1 MFQFHI
7 GLMSE
12 IELTHAHKIASEIE
26 YAIEMEFHENIRS
39 SLEIISHIEPRNKL
53 PPGKIHFHSERPI
66 PTEIKEIITN
76 RIQKNPCIQTWN
88 LMNVINEDVLSS
100 ISITIYIE
108 GTLEIEELKN

>member
-39 SLEIISHIEPRNKL
+39 
-53 PPGKIHFHSERPI
+53 
-66 PTEIKEIITN
+66 
-76 RIQKNPCIQTWN
+76 
-88 LMNVINEDVLSS
+88 
-100 ISITIYIE
+100 
-108 GTLEIEELKN
+108 